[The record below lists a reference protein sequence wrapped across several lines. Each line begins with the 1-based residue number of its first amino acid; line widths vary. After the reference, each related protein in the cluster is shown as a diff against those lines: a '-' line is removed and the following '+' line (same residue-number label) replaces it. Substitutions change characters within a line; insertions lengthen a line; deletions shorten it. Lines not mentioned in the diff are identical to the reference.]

1 MRFAPYVTRVDR
13 IALAIGFRTSA
24 AQDSAPAEPHGGAL
38 GSCSPVGSL
47 RKVTNHLTS
56 RPHPSGCAVTDD
68 DVLRY
73 DRLHNGRTVQ
83 VPGHEIAPVVSAW
96 LAELGAHSRLVE
108 DLARAACV
116 GDWAAAYAVGDQL
129 SVDVTVAAAA

>member
-1 MRFAPYVTRVDR
+1 VVRSATEALLAGFVRLYWPDQGCGRINNRKADR
-13 IALAIGFRTSA
+13 GGCDEVRTVCDA
-24 AQDSAPAEPHGGAL
+24 TA
-38 GSCSPVGSL
+38 
-47 RKVTNHLTS
+47 
-56 RPHPSGCAVTDD
+56 PSGCAVTDD

-83 VPGHEIAPVVSAW
+83 VPGHEIAPIVSAW
-96 LAELGAHSRLVE
+96 LAELGAHSPLVE
-108 DLARAACV
+108 DLARAACG

>member
-13 IALAIGFRTSA
+13 IALAIGFRTSP
-24 AQDSAPAEPHGGAL
+24 AQDSAPAEPHGEAL
-38 GSCSPVGSL
+38 GSCSPVGSF

-56 RPHPSGCAVTDD
+56 RPHHRGARPPLTMYCVT
-68 DVLRY
+68 

-83 VPGHEIAPVVSAW
+83 VPGHEIAPPVSAW
-96 LAELGAHSRLVE
+96 LAELGARSPPVE
-108 DLARAACV
+108 GLARAACV